1 MAEALQALFNLWW
14 FDASLRQGDAHAGI
28 RAQGLKRSRA
38 FCDIPDTS
46 KSLILRRGPL
56 QPSGVHRA
64 ASLPLVR
71 LALNVHG
78 SMRSRKLHVP
88 RMILGQ
94 ITEIPRIGPEQE
106 AGRGSL
112 VMVGGEPE
120 SERRI

>member
-1 MAEALQALFNLWW
+1 
-14 FDASLRQGDAHAGI
+14 
-28 RAQGLKRSRA
+28 
-38 FCDIPDTS
+38 
-46 KSLILRRGPL
+46 
-56 QPSGVHRA
+56 
-64 ASLPLVR
+64 
-71 LALNVHG
+71 
-78 SMRSRKLHVP
+78 MRSRKLHVP